1 MSSLLQFFLLLTY
14 LIRFI
19 FNKNCDMKIHNFF
32 LLPLE
37 KYNISENL
45 IGLKKYDYM
54 LILKPQPSSES
65 ENLHL
70 VLNISFPININIDL
84 SNEII
89 YSFVSLEK
97 FCLED
102 ILKKDKGK
110 YENLVGT
117 LSEYNTENLILER
130 IWIKVENILFNEEIS
145 EKRQEK
151 NMFYLLTN
159 YTGINTDINKKCIL
173 MKKMTKTI
181 LPQFFQIVSANIL
194 KERPK
199 LNNYFC
205 ENSPNVENEL
215 SIGDE
220 LLTLSNDEK
229 LRENNSCNVFSRE
242 KNYILSN
249 VHNFICLIY
258 SENKYSEEKY

>member
-1 MSSLLQFFLLLTY
+1 MNSLLQCFLLLIY
-14 LIRFI
+14 LIRLI

-37 KYNISENL
+37 KYNITENL
-45 IGLKKYDYM
+45 VGLKKYDYM
-54 LILKPQPSSES
+54 LILKPDPRSEK

-70 VLNISFPININIDL
+70 ALNTSFPININIDL

-102 ILKKDKGK
+102 LLKKDKGK

-130 IWIKVENILFNEEIS
+130 IWLKVENILFNEEIS

-151 NMFYLLTN
+151 NIFYLLTN
-159 YTGINTDINKKCIL
+159 YTGYITDINKKYIL

-181 LPQFFQIVSANIL
+181 QPQYFQIVSVNIK
-194 KERPK
+194 KEGQK

-205 ENSPNVENEL
+205 EDNPNTGNELTIGNEL
-215 SIGDE
+215 S
-220 LLTLSNDEK
+220 TLNNYEK
-229 LRENNSCNVFSRE
+229 LRENNPYNVFSGG

-258 SENKYSEEKY
+258 TGNKYEEEKY

>member
-1 MSSLLQFFLLLTY
+1 MNSLFQYFLLLTY
-14 LIRFI
+14 LIRLI
-19 FNKNCDMKIHNFF
+19 INKNCDMKIHNFF
-32 LLPLE
+32 LLPLK
-37 KYNISENL
+37 KYNITENL
-45 IGLKKYDYM
+45 VGLKKYDYM
-54 LILKPQPSSES
+54 LILKPEPRSEN

-70 VLNISFPININIDL
+70 ALNISFPININIDL

-117 LSEYNTENLILER
+117 LSEYTTENLVLER

-145 EKRQEK
+145 ENRQEK
-151 NMFYLLTN
+151 NIFYLLTN
-159 YTGINTDINKKCIL
+159 YTGSITDINKKYIL
-173 MKKMTKTI
+173 MKKMTKSI
-181 LPQFFQIVSANIL
+181 LPQYLQIVSVNIK
-194 KERPK
+194 KEGQK

-205 ENSPNVENEL
+205 ENNPNNENEL
-215 SIGDE
+215 SIGNE
-220 LLTLSNDEK
+220 LITLNKDEK
-229 LRENNSCNVFSRE
+229 LRENNVYSIFSRG

-258 SENKYSEEKY
+258 SGNKYEEEKY